1 MRASAVSDKFPNFEV
16 QPQKQ
21 IVKNIK
27 RVAIPVIALTA
38 ISMISGAQA
47 ITYVEC
53 FDNCNKTS
61 DASGIALLLCQTL
74 CLVFAKG

>member
-1 MRASAVSDKFPNFEV
+1 MRASAISEKFPNFEI
-16 QPQKQ
+16 QSQEQ

-27 RVAIPVIALTA
+27 RVAIPVIAFTA

-53 FDNCNKTS
+53 FDNCNKTQ
-61 DASGIALLLCQTL
+61 DASELAVLLCQTL
-74 CLVFAKG
+74 CLIFAKG